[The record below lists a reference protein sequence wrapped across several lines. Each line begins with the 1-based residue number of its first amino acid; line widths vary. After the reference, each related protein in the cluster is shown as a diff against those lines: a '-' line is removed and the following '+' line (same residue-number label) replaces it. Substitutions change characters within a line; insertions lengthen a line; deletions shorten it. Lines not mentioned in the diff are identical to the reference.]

1 VRDEEHAET
10 DEGQHAGDAER
21 QRDRLLEREHQRQA
35 DHEQPDPDAF
45 QRPATHGSNLCPRG
59 S

>member
-1 VRDEEHAET
+1 VRDEEHAEA
-10 DEGQHAGDAER
+10 DEGQQARDAER

-35 DHEQPDPDAF
+35 DDEQRDPGSFHSA
-45 QRPATHGSNLCPRG
+45 PAHGSNLCPRG